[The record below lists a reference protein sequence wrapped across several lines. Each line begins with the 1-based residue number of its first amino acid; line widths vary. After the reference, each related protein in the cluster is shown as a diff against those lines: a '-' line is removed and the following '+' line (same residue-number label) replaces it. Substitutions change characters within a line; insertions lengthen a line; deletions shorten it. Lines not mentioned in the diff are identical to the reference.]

1 TYGAL
6 GALAGLMTWVWISV
20 MILIIGALINAELEH
35 QTAVDSTTG
44 KPLPLG
50 ERGAHVADTIG
61 KAAD

>member
-1 TYGAL
+1 
-6 GALAGLMTWVWISV
+6 
-20 MILIIGALINAELEH
+20 INAELEH